1 MRDRRNTNNLSI
13 SISSQSSAAVS
24 PVSVTDADT
33 AEKGR
38 FLLLPEKSMNEALP
52 SPLLKHAQETQRR
65 QPFWRKVISQA
76 SKQGIAVAVLCSV
89 FFVWRAVLLLSSLH
103 VITLPSFSRYSLLDG
118 TSLPTKP
125 EPLIIQDQG
134 GNQRWT
140 ISVPPNATF
149 PLRPHQYKD
158 ICSKSTPMNKL
169 LSLSN
174 PSTTIS
180 DKYYHSDPLFIDPS
194 SSKLNTILASDPDN
208 QPISIVG
215 ATPETATLP
224 LCKKSLTYLLETS
237 EAGFGA
243 SLLSLW
249 LSFGLAQREGRAFFI
264 DDSRWTYGS
273 YLTYFPP
280 PPVPHCSPPA
290 PQHIVPCP
298 HSAAHLA
305 VSAANLRETF
315 GLAFHDQFQRVHHAG
330 VARQRD
336 IFSMARAGYEALFGL
351 NGEDREFAS
360 HRVRGIRDAAERRGQ
375 EVVGVHI
382 RRGDRH
388 PFEYEFQN
396 DYLPLERFI
405 SAAIDGVTAPKTED
419 RTRGRMGGAVLGP
432 HILSSNT
439 KGRKVNES
447 EPLTIYVGSDDPDI
461 VTSKDLAFLTADTK
475 FKLERAQERI
485 VLASKN
491 NLLPTVP
498 QRKGAFV
505 KHIDQVSGWEGGFF
519 ASLFR
524 GLGRPNRAKHLTFSS
539 AKEHREQVE
548 ERIRKIQQKEDGEGE
563 GLSEEEKKAE
573 ENALAMRELVGR
585 GYLLDLE
592 VLGKSDRV
600 VCAVSSAT
608 CRALGVVMGWD
619 KVKSGRFVNVDD
631 GRGWSWD
638 GLH

>member
-24 PVSVTDADT
+24 PVSATDTVD

-38 FLLLPEKSMNEALP
+38 FLLLPEKSISDALP

-65 QPFWRKVISQA
+65 QPVYRKLFSQA
-76 SKQGIAVAVLCSV
+76 SKQSIAVALLCGI
-89 FFVWRAVLLLSSLH
+89 FFLWRAVLLLSSLH
-103 VITLPSFSRYSLLDG
+103 IIALPSFSRYSLLEG
-118 TSLPTKP
+118 TSIPSGP
-125 EPLIIQDQG
+125 EPLIIQDQS
-134 GNQRWT
+134 GNKRWT
-140 ISVPPNATF
+140 ISIPSNATF
-149 PLRPHQYKD
+149 PLRPHEYKD
-158 ICSKSTPMNKL
+158 ICSKSTSLNKL
-169 LSLSN
+169 LSLSDS
-174 PSTTIS
+174 STTIS
-180 DKYYHSDPLFIDPS
+180 DKYYHQDPMFVDPS
-194 SSKLNTILASDPDN
+194 SSSARTVFPATQDT

-224 LCKKSLTYLLETS
+224 ICRKSLTFLLETS

-249 LSFGLAQREGRAFFI
+249 LSYGLAQKEGRAFFI

-273 YLTYFPP
+273 YLTYFPAP
-280 PPVPHCSPPA
+280 PAPHCSPPP

-315 GLAFHDQFQRVHHAG
+315 GVAFHDRYQRTHHKG
-330 VARQRD
+330 VSRQRD
-336 IFSMARAGYEALFGL
+336 IFAMARSGYEALFGL

-360 HRVRGIRDAAERRGQ
+360 HRVRGIRDAATRRGQ

-405 SAAIDGVTAPKTED
+405 NTAIDGVQTSRRTED
-419 RTRGRMGGAVLGP
+419 RPRGRMGGSVLAN
-432 HILSSNT
+432 HILT
-439 KGRKVNES
+439 PAPKKQYNES
-447 EPLTIYVGSDDPDI
+447 APLTIYVGSDDPDI

-475 FKLERAQERI
+475 FHLERAQERI

-519 ASLFR
+519 SSLFR
-524 GLGRPNRAKHLTFSS
+524 GLGRPNRAAHLTFSS

-548 ERIRKIQQKEDGEGE
+548 ERIRKEKEREQGTGQ
-563 GLSEEEKKAE
+563 GLSDEEKKGE

-592 VLGKSDRV
+592 VLGRSDRV
-600 VCAVSSAT
+600 VCAVSTTT
-608 CRALGVVMGWD
+608 CRALGVVMGWE
-619 KVKSGRFVNVDD
+619 KVKTGRFVNVDD